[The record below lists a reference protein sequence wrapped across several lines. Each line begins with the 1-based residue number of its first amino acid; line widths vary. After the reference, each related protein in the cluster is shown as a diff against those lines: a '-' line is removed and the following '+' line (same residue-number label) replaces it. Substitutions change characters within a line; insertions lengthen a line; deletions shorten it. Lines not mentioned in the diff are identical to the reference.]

1 MKVPL
6 IFHKGYRKMLELSWS
21 LKSKLTR
28 WMGGWR
34 GEKVQILGSW
44 NITGKE
50 GPRCVGATGRA
61 SVAGQHGV
69 LGGGSGE
76 EPATCCW
83 AWLQK
88 PWGHPI
94 ATIIPSDKNCR
105 VNWDLCKIGKRS
117 ALTLLSSFP
126 TTERTSVQE
135 YTRRYRTIKS

>member
-1 MKVPL
+1 
-6 IFHKGYRKMLELSWS
+6 MLELSWS
-21 LKSKLTR
+21 LTSKLTR

-34 GEKVQILGSW
+34 GEKVQILRSW

-76 EPATCCW
+76 EPATRCW

-88 PWGHPI
+88 P
-94 ATIIPSDKNCR
+94 
-105 VNWDLCKIGKRS
+105 
-117 ALTLLSSFP
+117 
-126 TTERTSVQE
+126 
-135 YTRRYRTIKS
+135 